1 MKKRVPIILT
11 LIVCFSM
18 CGCSE
23 KDSSKESII
32 ESVEESVSASVSES
46 LAEESDA
53 ARLEMEVLKQEVVDE
68 MVGPFDCFAVGETAT
83 LADIEFTVT
92 SISSLGPQEKSTGKM
107 SDYTIKVEF
116 SITNN
121 SDYLYIPL
129 ADMRLI
135 VNGDLIQSYDA
146 NPESD
151 ERAEYDAGVEP
162 GKTKTFS
169 NVFLYNLSNPA
180 DNIAVARWAPFSSSV
195 SQDTLVVYFDIN
207 TELEI
212 ALQERR

>member
-83 LADIEFTVT
+83 LQDVELTVIGAKYVEATKKFNGKQADYAVE
-92 SISSLGPQEKSTGKM
+92 ISFE
-107 SDYTIKVEF
+107 IK
-116 SITNN
+116 NN
-121 SDYLYIPL
+121 SMMVYQPL
-129 ADMRLI
+129 
-135 VNGDLIQSYDA
+135 GDLTLSPYNEIAESFTSYMTA
-146 NPESD
+146 D
-151 ERAEYDAGVEP
+151 ERAEYDAGVQP
-162 GKTKTFS
+162 GETKAFRIRS
-169 NVFLYNLSNPA
+169 QYNSENPL
-180 DNIAVARWAPFSSSV
+180 VVLARWAPGSSV
-195 SQDTLVVYFDIN
+195 ITQENFVAFYDIN
-207 TELEI
+207 P
-212 ALQERR
+212 ALGNPPEREEK